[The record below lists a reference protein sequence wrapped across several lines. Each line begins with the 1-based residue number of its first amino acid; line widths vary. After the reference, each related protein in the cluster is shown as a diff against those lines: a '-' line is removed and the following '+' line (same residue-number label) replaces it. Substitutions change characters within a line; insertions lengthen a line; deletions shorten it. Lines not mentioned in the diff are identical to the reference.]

1 MAAKIERTET
11 GITFNG
17 MRITEAQL
25 EILDRWG
32 NLPKYPAWG
41 IKGDMDLTFSK
52 EEQAFLA
59 TVPRDPDGPSD
70 LSRPSVTHSPMIN
83 GKAVYPMSTIWN
95 AKEKESYKDYKCGL
109 TTKSDYTRGPNSCLM
124 SENQITTLNGLI
136 SKITDVVEKVNAM
149 KQFNFPISEE
159 LLEEYYYEKH
169 RRKLDEKK
177 VAVKV
182 VKKTN

>member
-83 GKAVYPMSTIWN
+83 GRAVYPMSTIWN
-95 AKEKESYKDYKCGL
+95 SKEKESYKAYKCGL
-109 TTKSDYTRGPNSCLM
+109 TTKSDYTRGPNGILLTETQNNAIEKLVNKIDDIIERVEYMKLFDM
-124 SENQITTLNGLI
+124 SIDE
-136 SKITDVVEKVNAM
+136 D
-149 KQFNFPISEE
+149 
-159 LLEEYYYEKH
+159 LLEEYYFEKH
-169 RRKLDEKK
+169 SRKLSEKK

>member
-41 IKGDMDLTFSK
+41 IKGDMDLMFSK
-52 EEQAFLA
+52 TEQQFLA
-59 TVPRDPDGPSD
+59 TVPRDPDGPTD
-70 LSRPSVTHSPMIN
+70 LSRPSVTNSPMLN
-83 GKAVYPMSTIWN
+83 SRAVYPMSSIWN
-95 AKEKESYKDYKCGL
+95 EKERASYKAYKCGL

-124 SENQITTLNGLI
+124 SESQITTLNVLI
-136 SKITDVVEKVNAM
+136 NKITDVVEKVDAM
-149 KQFNFPISEE
+149 KQFNFPISED
-159 LLEEYYYEKH
+159 LLEEYYFEKH
-169 RRKLDEKK
+169 SRKLSEKK